1 MFQPKLER
9 LLRLMMLLTSNST
22 NTLAQLADKLNT
34 SERSIYRYI
43 DTFKEAGF
51 VIKKNNNVFR
61 IDKSSPYFKDISQ
74 LVHFTEEEA
83 YILKSAIESIDEN
96 NLIKQNLKK
105 KLYTVYDYNILA
117 ETVVKGKNAFNVN
130 KLVEAIEQKKKVLL
144 RNYSSANSNEVSNRI
159 VEPFKFTT
167 NYIQIWAYEASTR
180 KNKLFKISRIAEV
193 NLLPNDW
200 EFENEHKTGFID
212 VFRISSENQ
221 VDVSIE
227 LSLRAANLLVEE
239 YPLAERHLEKLADNK
254 WRFNTQ
260 VSSFEGI
267 GRFIMGLM
275 NEIAIVSPQELKEF
289 IYTRLKQNL
298 NNLQ

>member
-51 VIKKNNNVFR
+51 VIKKNGNVFR

-159 VEPFKFTT
+159 VEPFNSQPTT
-167 NYIQIWAYEASTR
+167 YRFGLTKHQHEKTSYSKYR
-180 KNKLFKISRIAEV
+180 GLQKLTYCPMIG
-193 NLLPNDW
+193 NL
-200 EFENEHKTGFID
+200 KTNIKPG
-212 VFRISSENQ
+212 SSMF
-221 VDVSIE
+221 S
-227 LSLRAANLLVEE
+227 A
-239 YPLAERHLEKLADNK
+239 
-254 WRFNTQ
+254 
-260 VSSFEGI
+260 
-267 GRFIMGLM
+267 
-275 NEIAIVSPQELKEF
+275 
-289 IYTRLKQNL
+289 
-298 NNLQ
+298 

>member
-167 NYIQIWAYEASTR
+167 NYI
-180 KNKLFKISRIAEV
+180 
-193 NLLPNDW
+193 
-200 EFENEHKTGFID
+200 
-212 VFRISSENQ
+212 
-221 VDVSIE
+221 
-227 LSLRAANLLVEE
+227 
-239 YPLAERHLEKLADNK
+239 
-254 WRFNTQ
+254 
-260 VSSFEGI
+260 
-267 GRFIMGLM
+267 
-275 NEIAIVSPQELKEF
+275 
-289 IYTRLKQNL
+289 
-298 NNLQ
+298 

>member
-22 NTLAQLADKLNT
+22 YTLTQLADKLST

-43 DTFKEAGF
+43 ETFRDAGF
-51 VIKKNNNVFR
+51 VIKKKENVYR

-117 ETVVKGKNAFNVN
+117 ETVVKGKNAQNVN
-130 KLVEAIEQKKKVLL
+130 KLVEAIEQKMKVVLK
-144 RNYSSANSNEVSNRI
+144 NYSSANSNEVSSRI

-167 NYIQIWAYEASTR
+167 NYIQIWAYEPSSC

-193 NLLPNDW
+193 EVLPDTW
-200 EFENEHKTGFID
+200 DNEKEHQTGFID